1 VGQPRQHSANVRK
14 CRSVVGDAE
23 LEVRIGLL
31 QNRVDRRLEPRSLR
45 IVHRHDETDDRA
57 AGIRLGEAAHGR
69 ELRRSRGVQHEP
81 APVLAPAGGSGVSH
95 ADGPPQV
102 AVTTDQPCQR
112 RWPVVDECQRPGCGP
127 VQGLL
132 TARLRGNH
140 SAHLADDCDS
150 DPGGCAAGGLG
161 KLGPDCLELGLELGD
176 MAPRRAQLFAEPVNL
191 IAGGCHGTDPGA
203 IAVAILTGIE
213 RRW

>member
-1 VGQPRQHSANVRK
+1 M
-14 CRSVVGDAE
+14 
-23 LEVRIGLL
+23 
-31 QNRVDRRLEPRSLR
+31 
-45 IVHRHDETDDRA
+45 
-57 AGIRLGEAAHGR
+57 
-69 ELRRSRGVQHEP
+69 
-81 APVLAPAGGSGVSH
+81 
-95 ADGPPQV
+95 
-102 AVTTDQPCQR
+102 
-112 RWPVVDECQRPGCGP
+112 VDECQRPGCGP

-132 TARLRGNH
+132 PARLRGYH
-140 SAHLADDCDS
+140 STHLADDRDS

-161 KLGPDCLELGLELGD
+161 KLDPDCLELGLELGD